1 MPDSASP
8 LTVRRAIVPGP
19 DSGPVGRLVGAYLR
33 QTEHEKA
40 VNLQLS
46 PVGHDA
52 ELPAGYKAEEVDPES
67 AFGNASVFLAE
78 IDAEAVGV
86 AIARRVGAA
95 TEVKRLWAE
104 PQVRGRG
111 IGAALLDAV
120 LQEGPGAVRLS
131 VWDWR
136 TAATRLYESR
146 GFVTVPSWDG
156 RPRLVCMERVCM
168 ERAAVEPHP

>member
-1 MPDSASP
+1 MNLHIP
-8 LTVRRAIVPGP
+8 
-19 DSGPVGRLVGAYLR
+19 PVG
-33 QTEHEKA
+33 QDE
-40 VNLQLS
+40 
-46 PVGHDA
+46 

-78 IDAEAVGV
+78 IDAVAVGV
-86 AIARRVGAA
+86 AIARNVGAA
-95 TEVKRLWAE
+95 TEIKRLWAD

-120 LQEGPGAVRLS
+120 LQESPGVVRLS

-136 TAATRLYESR
+136 TPATRLYESR

-156 RPRLVCMERVCM
+156 RPRLVCMERG
-168 ERAAVEPHP
+168 AVEPRP